1 MKNNNYIKITF
12 AIFAVSFLTSCA
24 PKNNNIDFDFSKIKK
39 TKKLPALSES
49 KKINDNFENKL
60 YVQDLNPLKNKD
72 EILSSVK
79 FGKKDP
85 FSREFNKDIKI
96 NKLNLDLKLKGFLNT
111 DFNKYAIVTYQEIE
125 GALSEE
131 SVGGLNTNL
140 LPKSAKVIKVDP
152 KNKELTINFENK
164 NFILK
169 L

>member
-1 MKNNNYIKITF
+1 MKNRNFINITL
-12 AIFAVSFLTSCA
+12 ALLAGPLLVSCTQKSSD
-24 PKNNNIDFDFSKIKK
+24 IDFDFSTIKK

-49 KKINDNFENKL
+49 IKINDNDENKL

-72 EILSSVK
+72 EILSNMK

-85 FSREFNKDIKI
+85 FSRELNKDIKI
-96 NKLNLDLKLKGFLNT
+96 NKLNLDLKLKGFVNT

-125 GALSEE
+125 GTLSEE
-131 SVGGLNTNL
+131 SVGGENTNL
-140 LPKSAKVIKVDP
+140 LPRSAKVLKVDP
-152 KNKELTINFENK
+152 INKELTINFENK